1 MIAWAIVITAVA
13 VAVGTAFIIATNFED
28 LIRIFASLLG

>member
-13 VAVGTAFIIATNFED
+13 VAVGTAVIIATNFEE
-28 LIRIFASLLG
+28 LIRLFAALLA